1 MAKTIGILYLCT
13 GPYRLFWDDFY
24 DSLEANFLPETEKR
38 YFVFCDDL
46 ASLEGRYGG
55 NGRVRLV
62 HLDAMPWP
70 LITLLRFR
78 FFLSIEDE
86 LEGCD
91 YLMFS
96 NANIACEQAVTEA
109 EFLPRGDAGENM
121 SFVQHPGFWRKPACN
136 APLERSRRSLAYVPY
151 NCKTPYVIGAMFAG
165 EAGAFLR
172 MSHVLND
179 RIEADLKRNV
189 IAHWHDESHL
199 NRYVANRTDCRLL
212 GPDYC
217 YPWGF
222 DLPVA
227 RKLVAVDKASKF
239 DVAGFKG
246 MEGKPADVKALARKA
261 LNKLC
266 SYGYLQRL
274 RDAVLM
280 KRVEEL

>member
-24 DSLEANFLPETEKR
+24 SSIEEKFLPETEKR
-38 YFVFCDDL
+38 YFVFCDNL
-46 ASLEGRYGG
+46 ASLEEGYGD
-55 NGRVRLV
+55 NERVHLV

-78 FFLSIEDE
+78 YFLSIEEE
-86 LEGCD
+86 LKSCD

-96 NANIACEQAVTEA
+96 NANIACEQIVTEG
-109 EFLPRGDAGENM
+109 EFLPREGAGENM
-121 SFVQHPGFWRKPACN
+121 SFVQHPGFWHKPACN
-136 APLERSRRSLAYVPY
+136 APLERGRKSLAYVPY

-165 EAGAFLR
+165 EAKAFLR

-189 IAHWHDESHL
+189 IARWHDESHL
-199 NRYVANRTDCRLL
+199 NRYVANRQDCRLL
-212 GPDYC
+212 EPDYC
-217 YPWGF
+217 YPFGF
-222 DLPVA
+222 DLPVK

-246 MEGKPADVKALARKA
+246 MEGKPAGLKALARKA
-261 LNKLC
+261 CNKLR

-274 RDAVLM
+274 RDTVLM
-280 KRVEEL
+280 KRVKEL

>member
-1 MAKTIGILYLCT
+1 MSKTIGILYLCT

-24 DSLEANFLPETEKR
+24 SSMETNFLPETEKR

-46 ASLEGRYGG
+46 QSLKGRYGD
-55 NGRVRLV
+55 NGRVRLF

-78 FFLSIEDE
+78 YFLSIEDE
-86 LEGCD
+86 LSGCD

-96 NANIACEQAVTEA
+96 NANIACEQTVSEA
-109 EFLPRGDAGENM
+109 EFLPRKDTGENM
-121 SFVQHPGFWRKPACN
+121 SFVRHPGFWHKPACN

-179 RIEADLKRNV
+179 RIEADLKKNV
-189 IAHWHDESHL
+189 IARWHDESHL

-212 GPDYC
+212 GHDYC
-217 YPWGF
+217 YPCGF
-222 DLPVA
+222 DLPVE

-239 DVAGFKG
+239 DVVGFKG
-246 MEGKPADVKALARKA
+246 MVGKPTDFKEFMHKVY
-261 LNKLC
+261 NKLKGL
-266 SYGYLQRL
+266 GYIQQL
-274 RDAVLM
+274 RDSLLNRHIEVL
-280 KRVEEL
+280 

>member
-24 DSLEANFLPETEKR
+24 KSIEENFLPGIEKH

-46 ASLEGRYGG
+46 ASFQEGYGD
-55 NGRVRLV
+55 NARVRFV
-62 HLDAMPWP
+62 HLDTMPWP

-78 FFLSIEDE
+78 YFLSIEDE
-86 LEGCD
+86 LRACD

-96 NANIACEQAVTEA
+96 NANIACEQVVTEG
-109 EFLPRGDAGENM
+109 EFLPRRSAGESM

-136 APLERSRRSLAYVPY
+136 APLERNRRSLAYVPY

-179 RIEADLKRNV
+179 RIEADLKKNV
-189 IAHWHDESHL
+189 IARWHDESHL
-199 NRYVANRTDCRLL
+199 NRYVADRTDCRLL

-222 DLPVA
+222 DLPVE
-227 RKLVAVDKASKF
+227 RRLVAVDKASKF

-246 MEGKPADVKALARKA
+246 MEGKPADMRALARKVC
-261 LNKLC
+261 NKLR
-266 SYGYLQRL
+266 SYGYLQRF
-274 RDAVLM
+274 RDTVLM
-280 KRVEEL
+280 KHVEEL